1 MRDRRGHSVDPVNA
15 PGRPSRESQRGLDWL
30 NFFMADVQTGFGS
43 FVSFYL
49 ADQGWSAE
57 HVGFA
62 LTAGGLSGVAAQLP
76 GGALTDAV
84 RRKRLLVAIGI
95 LMIAVSAIL
104 LALWP
109 NFRIV
114 FVAEILHGATGG
126 IIGPAIGAISLGLV
140 GRRAMAARVGR
151 NQRFDAAGNALTAAA
166 LAVIALLLSKSA
178 IFFGVALLAVPTL
191 VALSWIH
198 PQEIAYGRARNAS
211 SRDEPGDLQRLR
223 DLLKS
228 RGLLAFAAAVI
239 LFRLAD
245 ASMLPLVSEDLGSRR
260 ESLSVIFMAGTIILP
275 QIIVAVLAPWVGHY
289 AEEWGRKPIL
299 LIGFGLEPVR
309 GALFAISQS
318 LFSLL
323 IAQIL
328 DGIVGA
334 IVTVMTVLVITDLTT
349 GTGRFNLAR
358 GAIGAC
364 TGIAAALSTTATGII
379 AGGLGREAAFLAT
392 AGAAA
397 LAALLLWLYLP
408 ESKPS
413 EYLD

>member
-1 MRDRRGHSVDPVNA
+1 
-15 PGRPSRESQRGLDWL
+15 
-30 NFFMADVQTGFGS
+30 MADVQTGFGS

-49 ADQGWSAE
+49 ANQGWSTE

-76 GGALTDAV
+76 GGALVDAV
-84 RRKRLLVAIGI
+84 RRKRLLVALGI
-95 LMIAVSAIL
+95 LMIGASAIL

-109 NFRIV
+109 NLPVV
-114 FVAEILHGATGG
+114 FAAEILHGATGG

-140 GRRAMAARVGR
+140 GRRAMSARIGR
-151 NQRFDAAGNALTAAA
+151 NQRFDAAGNALTAAG
-166 LAVIALLLSKSA
+166 LGVIAQLLSKTA

-191 VALSWIH
+191 VALSWIR
-198 PQEIAYGRARNAS
+198 PQEISYGRARNAS
-211 SRDEPGDLQRLR
+211 GRDEPGDLQHLR
-223 DLLKS
+223 DLLNS
-228 RGLLAFAAAVI
+228 RGLLAFAGAAI

-245 ASMLPLVSEDLGSRR
+245 TSMLPLVSEGLGSRR
-260 ESLSVIFMAGTIILP
+260 ESLGAIFMAGTIIIP
-275 QIIVAVLAPWVGHY
+275 QLIVAVAAPWVGHY
-289 AEEWGRKPIL
+289 AEQWGRKPIL
-299 LIGFGLEPVR
+299 LIGFGFEPIR

-318 LFSLL
+318 LFFVMA
-323 IAQIL
+323 AQTL

-358 GAIGAC
+358 GAVGTC
-364 TGIAAALSTTATGII
+364 TGIAAAVSTTATGVI
-379 AGGLGREAAFLAT
+379 AGGLGREAAFLTT
-392 AGAAA
+392 AGIAA
-397 LAALLLWLYLP
+397 LAALILWLFLP